1 MGNTFKLGKL
11 VNGLNVLDNGNVGIN
26 TSTVTNSMAQ
36 INTAGS
42 AGNEVALRLRNPSGS
57 FSDCTTSIYFQGGYT
72 TNLEGISAITG
83 GRESASNVGYLT
95 LSTSNG
101 TSLLERMRITSF
113 GSVGIGTNNV
123 SAEAN
128 LFLGAIGTTEG
139 GQLVLQ
145 KGTTQTFGVHLDNF
159 SDRFRI
165 ISGTDT
171 ATSVERMCV
180 LLNNGNVGIG
190 TTSPF
195 NFGAGHKTLDVRGD
209 GTTSIGALFVGNSDR
224 TAVLGFYMN
233 PNATGTVGTSSNH
246 ALQLVTNDAERIR
259 ITPTGNVCIGTSTSS
274 GYGNIN
280 LDLNAAALPA
290 AYFVIRTGSNSVT
303 AEYAVD
309 GGVAYLSTKTA
320 HPLVLRT
327 SDVERMRITSGGF
340 IGIGTSSPA
349 TRLEVTSS
357 GSSWISGNFAG
368 LTSTDK
374 VVIGAYPGVGAA
386 VGGHN
391 NALSAW
397 APLSFNFGGGAV
409 YAGSQRIDNNSDA
422 RVKENIVNVENAL
435 DTILKLQGRKF
446 NMIDEDNILRYG
458 FIAQEVQPVLSDF
471 VKESNREYKD
481 KNTHIEKLLTL
492 ETSGASWAALLVE
505 AIKEL
510 KAEIE
515 ILKNK

>member
-1 MGNTFKLGKL
+1 MGKSFNTGTL
-11 VNGLNVLDNGNVGIN
+11 VNGLSTDANGNVAIGIASPTTRLTIGRVDSTNEGGQIDLCRASDNTNAWGIDVFGNTTTPSLRFIDNVASAARMVITGAGNVGI
-26 TSTVTNSMAQ
+26 
-36 INTAGS
+36 
-42 AGNEVALRLRNPSGS
+42 
-57 FSDCTTSIYFQGGYT
+57 
-72 TNLEGISAITG
+72 
-83 GRESASNVGYLT
+83 
-95 LSTSNG
+95 G
-101 TSLLERMRITSF
+101 TSSPYLRFDVR
-113 GSVGIGTNNV
+113 G
-123 SAEAN
+123 
-128 LFLGAIGTTEG
+128 GAIGQTTTDFATGSTGTVVYMRTGATTGNTTFGLIQVGNTGDNIG
-139 GQLVLQ
+139 GNLVLNQ
-145 KGTTQTFGVHLDNF
+145 FG
-159 SDRFRI
+159 
-165 ISGTDT
+165 
-171 ATSVERMCV
+171 
-180 LLNNGNVGIG
+180 GNVGIG

-224 TAVLGFYMN
+224 TAVLGFYIN
-233 PNATGTVGTSSNH
+233 PNAAGTVGTSSNH
-246 ALQLVTNDAERIR
+246 ALQLVTN
-259 ITPTGNVCIGTSTSS
+259 
-274 GYGNIN
+274 
-280 LDLNAAALPA
+280 
-290 AYFVIRTGSNSVT
+290 
-303 AEYAVD
+303 
-309 GGVAYLSTKTA
+309 
-320 HPLVLRT
+320 
-327 SDVERMRITSGGF
+327 DVERMRITSGGF

-435 DTILKLQGRKF
+435 ETVLQLQGRKF